1 MQRFH
6 EKIMLK
12 FHDKKMRKF
21 RQQRKLCKKK
31 KFLRKIKNSLK
42 QMQSFSKKVHQ
53 KRQYFENTRKTHF
66 QRGIYPRAQLMD

>member
-1 MQRFH
+1 
-6 EKIMLK
+6 MLK

-31 KFLRKIKNSLK
+31 KFSRKIQISLK

>member
-12 FHDKKMRKF
+12 FHDKKCENFANK
-21 RQQRKLCKKK
+21 RKLCKKK
-31 KFLRKIKNSLK
+31 KFSRKIQNSLK